1 MRDDKY
7 RDERTSRS
15 ETDQPDGF
23 IVEMDPAEADL
34 VRVSRKPRSDPE
46 RRRPSRDA
54 AIAASEEGMSQ
65 RVGGRGR
72 FRPEVALVL
81 VAVVFVAGALIKPWP
96 APAPAPSPSRIA
108 AASPLASITA
118 GPSAAIAEAQPA
130 ATYPN
135 IPPYNY
141 RWPFFLSPSSSA
153 SPSAPGS
160 ELGPSAAASPQW
172 SAVDWSILGAS
183 DPHAGWGF
191 TAALMPSPGANAASP
206 TTNWVGAGS
215 PPVYAE
221 VPLVRGR
228 YAYAI
233 AVTWPSDVNVTGLKF
248 VYLGAPQSPA
258 YLPPAGFWT
267 NAQVTPLPAESV
279 STSVVGPAAIP
290 TIPPWVRGGGG
301 AIRSGSFWIPPSE
314 SSPSTLSSS
323 LDAAWQSNPWPWPYG
338 AYQVT
343 VTSDSGPKNMILDLL
358 LTS

>member
-1 MRDDKY
+1 MRDDKR
-7 RDERTSRS
+7 RDERTAWSS
-15 ETDQPDGF
+15 IEQPDGLV
-23 IVEMDPAEADL
+23 VEIEPAEADL
-34 VRVSRKPRSDPE
+34 VRVGRRPRSDAQ
-46 RRRPSRDA
+46 RRRPALDA
-54 AIAASEEGMSQ
+54 AIAASDEGMPQ

-96 APAPAPSPSRIA
+96 APAPAGSPSPIA
-108 AASPLASITA
+108 AASPSSSIAA

-130 ATYPN
+130 ASYPN
-135 IPPYNY
+135 IRPYNY
-141 RWPFFLSPSSSA
+141 RWPFVGPSSSA
-153 SPSAPGS
+153 APSAPGS
-160 ELGPSAAASPQW
+160 EVGPVAAATPQW
-172 SAVDWSILGAS
+172 SAVDWSILGGS

-215 PPVYAE
+215 PPVYAA

-233 AVTWPSDVNVTGLKF
+233 AVTWPSDVTVTGLKF
-248 VYLGAPQSPA
+248 VYLGPPQSPA
-258 YLPPAGFWT
+258 YLPPEGFVT
-267 NAQVTPLPAESV
+267 DVQVTPLPAESV
-279 STSVVGPAAIP
+279 SMSVVGPAATT

-314 SSPSTLSSS
+314 SSLSALSSS
-323 LDAAWQSNPWPWPYG
+323 LDAAWQSSPWPWPYG

-343 VTSDSGPKNMILDLL
+343 VTSASGPTNIILDLL
-358 LTS
+358 LTT

>member
-1 MRDDKY
+1 MRNDKY
-7 RDERTSRS
+7 RDERAYWSATERS
-15 ETDQPDGF
+15 DGTVVD
-23 IVEMDPAEADL
+23 IDPAEAQL
-34 VRVSRKPRSDPE
+34 VRVSRERRSDPGKSH
-46 RRRPSRDA
+46 RVRHSA
-54 AIAASEEGMSQ
+54 AAAPDDGGIQ
-65 RVGGRGR
+65 RVGGRRR
-72 FRPEVALVL
+72 FRPEVALII
-81 VAVVFVAGALIKPWP
+81 VALVFVAGALIKPWP
-96 APAPAPSPSRIA
+96 AQAPAGSPSPIA
-108 AASPLASITA
+108 AVAPLLPIAA
-118 GPSAAIAEAQPA
+118 GPSEAIATPQPL

-141 RWPFFLSPSSSA
+141 RWPFFLDPSSSA

-160 ELGPSAAASPQW
+160 ELGPSAAATPQW

-233 AVTWPSDVNVTGLKF
+233 AVTWPSDVKVTDLKF

-279 STSVVGPAAIP
+279 SASGVAPAMP
-290 TIPPWVRGGGG
+290 TIPPWVRGSGG

-314 SSPSTLSSS
+314 SSPSAISSS
-323 LDAAWQSNPWPWPYG
+323 LDASWQSSPWPWPYG

-343 VTSDSGPKNMILDLL
+343 LTSDSGPKNIILDLL
-358 LTS
+358 LTA